1 MKARNSVSLSF
12 FLPQWLQ
19 EPLLPVGLAAEIRES
34 LPFWVTAVLL
44 GGVGGLGSAFEAD
57 GFTTMALLISTL
69 ALLAASASVF
79 GHPFAQRTVSLM
91 LIQPVSRDTL
101 WRRKMSLVL
110 VMAVTSVLIQAAMAM
125 LVMWLNNGW
134 HQRTFSGLGVFS
146 LYGIAAVL
154 SVVLVTPWLT
164 LASRSTLAG
173 VVFTVAL
180 PALLA
185 VASNLATWLWFGSDP
200 QDLIALREFQWMA
213 FLGLAVLT
221 WLVAPFLGY
230 RAFQRL
236 EAVEARSLNLPWPRW
251 LGFAPTRL
259 LRPNPGNLFG
269 KLAVKELHLLAPAFL
284 VAALYLLI
292 CGALLATRLAWPSVE
307 VSTNSDQVTQITT
320 FLYAALVSLLI
331 GALTCAEERQAGTL
345 VWHLTLPLASWK
357 QWAVKAGTALSLA
370 LILAIGLPVLVLSA
384 PAALEFPA
392 ARMETMPSSWLAIVL
407 QVVAWCTLG
416 MYLSSTTTTTL
427 RAMLWAAP
435 VGFLSSTVLWTWL
448 HSVLGRLWLSSLGI
462 PGSGFVSDGPRA
474 WPLIGM
480 AQMLVWWL
488 LIAVTL
494 VLPLGCAWQN
504 YRRLDRKTSRIFIHL
519 GAMAAWFVV
528 LNTVWVGFSVLWSR
542 MPPPQQV
549 DSEVVHQ
556 PRPSVQLPN
565 PGYVASPDP
574 SATPTPGQTN
584 PGLPRM
590 DARMLMRYGLTPPRP
605 ATRQDTNFL
614 EAPASVPE
622 NSAPPSD
629 SP

>member
-1 MKARNSVSLSF
+1 
-12 FLPQWLQ
+12 
-19 EPLLPVGLAAEIRES
+19 
-34 LPFWVTAVLL
+34 L
-44 GGVGGLGSAFEAD
+44 G
-57 GFTTMALLISTL
+57 
-69 ALLAASASVF
+69 
-79 GHPFAQRTVSLM
+79 
-91 LIQPVSRDTL
+91 
-101 WRRKMSLVL
+101 
-110 VMAVTSVLIQAAMAM
+110 
-125 LVMWLNNGW
+125 
-134 HQRTFSGLGVFS
+134 
-146 LYGIAAVL
+146 
-154 SVVLVTPWLT
+154 
-164 LASRSTLAG
+164 
-173 VVFTVAL
+173 
-180 PALLA
+180 
-185 VASNLATWLWFGSDP
+185 
-200 QDLIALREFQWMA
+200 
-213 FLGLAVLT
+213 
-221 WLVAPFLGY
+221 
-230 RAFQRL
+230 
-236 EAVEARSLNLPWPRW
+236 
-251 LGFAPTRL
+251 
-259 LRPNPGNLFG
+259 
-269 KLAVKELHLLAPAFL
+269 
-284 VAALYLLI
+284 
-292 CGALLATRLAWPSVE
+292 
-307 VSTNSDQVTQITT
+307 
-320 FLYAALVSLLI
+320 
-331 GALTCAEERQAGTL
+331 
-345 VWHLTLPLASWK
+345 
-357 QWAVKAGTALSLA
+357 
-370 LILAIGLPVLVLSA
+370 
-384 PAALEFPA
+384 FPA

-528 LNTVWVGFSVLWSR
+528 LIAVWVGFSVLWSR
-542 MPPPQQV
+542 MPPPQLV